1 VAAQRMV
8 HLPVWQQGRE
18 LLPDGLDEVRSDRGH
33 GDTLLRREASD
44 TPRMI
49 EHPVPALQTDSRS
62 LLPQALIRS
71 GDIVGLR
78 VEADCFPRLLR
89 TVENEK
95 NSKARF
101 WYDKRTLD
109 FEQGWGFRCLL
120 GAMYLQMML
129 YMTGRSGWRPCKRPH
144 RHGRVIFKSGTAGER
159 RTHNHKEFC
168 SKACTVWWSE
178 NMTET
183 TRKQKRS
190 GSARPVKCAATVQQP
205 GLIH

>member
-1 VAAQRMV
+1 MV
-8 HLPVWQQGRE
+8 LAGEPAEAVLAGHKANGSTLRE
-18 LLPDGLDEVRSDRGH
+18 KQEW
-33 GDTLLRREASD
+33 
-44 TPRMI
+44 
-49 EHPVPALQTDSRS
+49 
-62 LLPQALIRS
+62 ALIRS

-129 YMTGRSGWRPCKRPH
+129 CMTGRSGWRPCKRPYC
-144 RHGRVIFKSGTAGER
+144 HGRVILNREQQGSVAPTTARNSVAKLVLCVGAK
-159 RTHNHKEFC
+159 T
-168 SKACTVWWSE
+168 
-178 NMTET
+178 
-183 TRKQKRS
+183 
-190 GSARPVKCAATVQQP
+190 
-205 GLIH
+205 